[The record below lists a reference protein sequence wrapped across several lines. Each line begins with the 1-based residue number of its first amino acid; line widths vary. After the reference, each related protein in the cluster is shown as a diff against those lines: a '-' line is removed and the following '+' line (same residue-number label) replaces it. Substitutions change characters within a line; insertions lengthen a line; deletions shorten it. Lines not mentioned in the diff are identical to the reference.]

1 MSQAD
6 PGNDETLPGWAGE
19 VLSLFDEIVSSL
31 PAEQAI
37 DDEGRLRGY
46 LRAILEAEVEERR
59 DRQDALERLLLTA
72 LDLGRR
78 TDCPMADRLTHDLL
92 KRTLTDRPSIYTL
105 RSLTAQIDEQIA
117 SDGRREPTANEVK
130 DQSTNEES
138 FMEEPSQTYGN
149 HRSSNTAWPPRLHDI
164 SDSDRRPP
172 PYVEQRRNIGQGQRN
187 DQAHRTTRQGQG
199 ELTTP
204 APSNDSLSFGL
215 HSLQKTLE
223 RQLSDVIE
231 QNRNFGTLL
240 NVEQTTLDN
249 LDNIAEIDTLRQIL
263 STEIDRLLRGQ
274 GLLQKKLENALKYV
288 RILETEGLELN
299 NQLARAH
306 SLSLTDELT
315 KLPNRRAF
323 IRTLEDEVARV
334 QRYGYPLS
342 LALLDLDH
350 FKQINDRHGHSAG
363 DEVLRCFSQAALSA
377 FRHHDMLARYG
388 GEEFAILLPNTDI
401 KGALK
406 AIQKVRSL
414 TRQTRCSV
422 SEAGMELE
430 LPSFSGGIVPY
441 LPGETPSEFIERAD
455 QALYQAK
462 EAGRDRV
469 VTGGNGRPRKAP
481 AAKASNEQ
489 PA

>member
-1 MSQAD
+1 MSQPD
-6 PGNDETLPGWAGE
+6 PGNDKTLPGWARE
-19 VLSLFDEIVSSL
+19 ILSLFEEIVASL

-37 DDEGRLRGY
+37 DDAGRLRDY
-46 LRAILEAEVEERR
+46 LRAILEAETEESR
-59 DRQDALERLLLTA
+59 DRQQALERLLLVT
-72 LDLGRR
+72 LELGRR
-78 TDCPMADRLTHDLL
+78 DRCQADRLSYDLL
-92 KRTLTDRPSIYTL
+92 KRTLAGRPSIYTL
-105 RSLTAQIDEQIA
+105 RNLIAQLDGQLATDRRQGTSSDDADEEQ
-117 SDGRREPTANEVK
+117 V
-130 DQSTNEES
+130 EEGS
-138 FMEEPSQTYGN
+138 FMEEQSPLYANHQT
-149 HRSSNTAWPPRLHDI
+149 SSGHNRPPHLHDI
-164 SDSDRRPP
+164 SDSDRPKP
-172 PYVEQRRNIGQGQRN
+172 PYVEQRQNIGQAQRN
-187 DQAHRTTRQGQG
+187 EQTHWATRQGRD
-199 ELTTP
+199 ELTT
-204 APSNDSLSFGL
+204 AASSNDSLSFGL

-249 LDNIAEIDTLRQIL
+249 LGNIAEIDTLRQIL
-263 STEIDRLLRGQ
+263 STEIDRLLKGQ
-274 GLLQKKLENALKYV
+274 SLLQKKLENALKYV

-350 FKQINDRHGHSAG
+350 FKQINDQYGHSAG
-363 DEVLRCFSQAALSA
+363 DEVLRCFSQSALSA

-401 KGALK
+401 KGAVK
-406 AIQKVRSL
+406 AVQKVRSL
-414 TRQTRCSV
+414 TRQTRCSI
-422 SEAGMELE
+422 SEAGKELE
-430 LPSFSGGIVPY
+430 LPTFSGGIVPY
-441 LPGETPSEFIERAD
+441 QPGETPSEFIERAD

-469 VTGGNGRPRKAP
+469 VTGGNGRSLKAT
-481 AAKASNEQ
+481 AKASNEQ